1 MCNSRLNLQEL
12 ISDLAQFTGTNG
24 YHRMYANF
32 YLTDG
37 AKYLAEKAE
46 CFWLFD
52 LYWSHIMSIIPSD
65 NEFTVLKLTVTDG
78 KASAVIEDGND
89 NAIAGQEIEYTD
101 FPLPYTT
108 LYCSWF
114 GDGWV
119 AMLPSEY

>member
-1 MCNSRLNLQEL
+1 MNEFKPTAQQLTSEL
-12 ISDLAQFTGTNG
+12 AHFTGTNG
-24 YHRMYANF
+24 YHRMYGIY

-52 LYWSHIMSIIPSD
+52 LYWSHIMSIIPSE
-65 NEFTVLKLTVTDG
+65 NEFTVLKLTVKDCN
-78 KASAVIEDGND
+78 ASAVIEDGND
-89 NAIAGQEIEYTD
+89 NAIAGQEIDYSD
-101 FPLPYTT
+101 FPLPSIT
-108 LYCSWF
+108 LYCIWF

>member
-1 MCNSRLNLQEL
+1 MNESKLNAQKLIHEL
-12 ISDLAQFTGTNG
+12 SQFTGTNG

-52 LYWSHIMSIIPSD
+52 LYWSHIMSIVPSE
-65 NEFTVLKLTVTDG
+65 NEFTVLKMTVQ
-78 KASAVIEDGND
+78 KSSAYVSIEDGND
-89 NAIAGQEIEYTD
+89 NVLASQFVEYTD
-101 FPLPYTT
+101 FPLPSIT

-114 GDGWV
+114 REGWV
-119 AMLPSEY
+119 AMLTSEY

>member
-1 MCNSRLNLQEL
+1 MCNSRRNLQEL

-52 LYWSHIMSIIPSD
+52 LYWSHIMSIVPSE

-101 FPLPYTT
+101 FPLPSIT

-114 GDGWV
+114 SDGWV

>member
-1 MCNSRLNLQEL
+1 MTNTKLSADQLLNQ
-12 ISDLAQFTGTNG
+12 LAQFTGTNG
-24 YHRMYANF
+24 YHRMYGNF

-37 AKYLAEKAE
+37 AKYLAETAE

-52 LYWSHIMSIIPSD
+52 LYWSHIMSIIPSE
-65 NEFTVLKLTVTDG
+65 NEFTVLKLTVRDC

-101 FPLPYTT
+101 FPLPSIT

>member
-1 MCNSRLNLQEL
+1 MTNTKLSADQLLNQ
-12 ISDLAQFTGTNG
+12 LAQFTGTNG
-24 YHRMYANF
+24 YHRMYGNF

-37 AKYLAEKAE
+37 AKYLAETVE

-52 LYWSHIMSIIPSD
+52 LYWSHIMSIIPSE
-65 NEFTVLKLTVTDG
+65 NEFTVLKLTVKDG

-101 FPLPYTT
+101 FPLPSIT

>member
-1 MCNSRLNLQEL
+1 MSASKTNQQQLLSE
-12 ISDLAQFTGTNG
+12 LAQFTGTNG
-24 YHRMYANF
+24 YHHMYGNF

-37 AKYLAEKAE
+37 AKYLAETAE

-52 LYWSHIMSIIPSD
+52 LYWSHIMSIVPTE
-65 NEFTVLKLTVTDG
+65 NEFTVLKLTVQDS

-101 FPLPYTT
+101 FPLPSIT

>member
-1 MCNSRLNLQEL
+1 MNEFKLNAQQLL
-12 ISDLAQFTGTNG
+12 SGLAQFTGTDG
-24 YHRMYANF
+24 YHLMYSNF

-46 CFWLFD
+46 CYWLFD
-52 LYWSHIMSIIPSD
+52 LYWSHIMSIIPSEND
-65 NEFTVLKLTVTDG
+65 FTLLKLTVADS
-78 KASAVIEDGND
+78 KASVLIEDGND
-89 NAIAGQEIEYTD
+89 NAIAGQEIEYSD
-101 FPLPYTT
+101 FPLPSIT

>member
-1 MCNSRLNLQEL
+1 MCNSRLNLHEL
-12 ISDLAQFTGTNG
+12 ISDLAQFTGTNA

-52 LYWSHIMSIIPSD
+52 LYWSHIMSIIPSE

-89 NAIAGQEIEYTD
+89 NVIAGQEIEYTD
-101 FPLPYTT
+101 FPLPYIT
-108 LYCSWF
+108 LYCCWF

>member
-1 MCNSRLNLQEL
+1 MCNAQPNQQQL
-12 ISDLAQFTGTNG
+12 ISDLAQYTGTSG

-52 LYWSHIMSIIPSD
+52 LYWSHIMSIVPSE
-65 NEFTVLKLTVTDG
+65 NEFTVLKMTVQ
-78 KASAVIEDGND
+78 KSSAYVAIEDGND
-89 NAIAGQEIEYTD
+89 NVLASQFVEYTD
-101 FPLPYTT
+101 FPLPSIT

-119 AMLPSEY
+119 AMLTSEY

>member
-12 ISDLAQFTGTNG
+12 ISNLAQFTGTNG

-46 CFWLFD
+46 CFWLLD
-52 LYWSHIMSIIPSD
+52 LYWSHIMSIIPSE

-89 NAIAGQEIEYTD
+89 KAIAGQEIEYTD
-101 FPLPYTT
+101 FPLPYIT
-108 LYCSWF
+108 LYCCWF

>member
-1 MCNSRLNLQEL
+1 MNESRLNAQQLMSE
-12 ISDLAQFTGTNG
+12 LAQFTGTNG

-46 CFWLFD
+46 YFWLFD
-52 LYWSHIMSIIPSD
+52 LYWSHIMSIIPSE
-65 NEFTVLKLTVTDG
+65 NEFTVLKLTVIDG
-78 KASAVIEDGND
+78 KASAVIDDGND

-101 FPLPYTT
+101 FPLPSIT